1 MNIFTE
7 IERLINEH
15 GSNTILN
22 EIILLLKYQHAIFTN
37 EITAHR
43 GKIAGLD
50 AEVLALKQE
59 ISVLKKINKKLE
71 LDNNELKYKL
81 DFSHSSNPDGH
92 VCDCCGSK
100 QLKRIGSRPNPTFG
114 ELGVKDAIFQCENC
128 GETTAVIIS
137 P

>member
-15 GSNTILN
+15 GSTAILN
-22 EIILLLKYQHAIFTN
+22 EIILLLKTQHDIFTN

-43 GKIAGLD
+43 KKIAGLD
-50 AEVLALKQE
+50 AEILALKKE

-71 LDNNELKYKL
+71 LDNNEFKYES
-81 DFSHSSNPDGH
+81 DISHIPHPDLH
-92 VCDCCGSK
+92 ACECCGSI

-114 ELGVKDAIFQCENC
+114 ELGVKDAILQCENC
-128 GETTAVIIS
+128 GETTVIIS